1 MKIAARRLALVALL
15 TAIGCSGGGKNG
27 GAGSSNDSFAG
38 LRDVSEGQLKCSGD
52 ECCYG
57 YCAGTTFA
65 APGITCLSRDP
76 ALVAKKVIGATCT
89 SIIFTESFYNR
100 NCFAV
105 IESKAQGSTEWIGST
120 WGVDQGTVN
129 IPIACLCG
137 EGSGS
142 AASLNYSWTSFSFAS
157 CDQAL
162 TPTSWPAALS
172 VCSGGC
178 SGCQPRCTGR
188 TCGSNGC
195 GGTCGTCPSGTTC
208 NANGTCSSGGGG
220 GGGDSC
226 GSCLSSCRG
235 ISGCCTGCGCI
246 CQSPCGGV
254 CW

>member
-1 MKIAARRLALVALL
+1 MKLGARRLVLVALL
-15 TAIGCSGGGKNG
+15 TAIGCPGGGKNG
-27 GAGSSNDSFAG
+27 DGGSSNDPFAG
-38 LRDVSEGQLKCSGD
+38 LRDVAEGQLKCSGD

-57 YCAGTTFA
+57 YCAGNTFT

-76 ALVAKKVIGATCT
+76 ALVAKKVVGASCT
-89 SIIFTESFYNR
+89 GIVFTESFYNQ

-105 IESKAQGSTEWIGST
+105 IESKAQGSTEWIGSN
-120 WGVDQGTVN
+120 WGIYQGTVN
-129 IPIACLCG
+129 IPVACLCG
-137 EGSGS
+137 AGSGT
-142 AASLNYSWTSFSFAS
+142 AASLNYSWTNFTFAS
-157 CDQAL
+157 CTQAL

-178 SGCQPRCTGR
+178 SGCQPNCTGR

-195 GGTCGTCPSGTTC
+195 GGSCGTCSSGTC

-220 GGGDSC
+220 GDSC
-226 GSCLSSCRG
+226 SSCLSSCRG

-246 CQSPCGGV
+246 CQSACGGV